1 MSSVAVTMQKLTCLC
16 VWIAATAAFADD
28 VVSGVPFV
36 SGFDRF
42 GRHADIDPVTAG
54 RLLITELS
62 CTACHATDDKLLIS
76 KRGPVLDGAGSRLKP
91 DWVRSFLLSPP
102 TSKPGT
108 TMPEMLTGLLPEE
121 REPAADAISAFL
133 SSLRQ
138 PFAEIKASG
147 LNPVPMEFWNR
158 GNPENG
164 RRLYHQIGCV
174 ACHEP
179 DAEYEVTA
187 VKPSPLDELLQQLD
201 ADELKEMGLTS
212 AARKVNSVP
221 HSVLAAK
228 YLHQSLTYFLLNPEH
243 TRPAGRMPNF
253 SLLAVDAA
261 DIAAWLLRGAAKS
274 GTSAETTPEPSATL
288 IAQGRQLFSDLNC
301 TNCHSIQGMAARSFA
316 KPLAELNPA
325 SNRPCW
331 TIPVATAASR
341 VQRTGIERASIPAR
355 PTAPLASRQ
364 WTDGFPTT
372 TEKQNHGIRPHLA
385 SRQWTAGLETPPSF
399 QTSTLP
405 TQGRQGSTHL
415 FASFSVAKPGNHR
428 READGEPKKKGQ
440 PNWTLDSTQ
449 TAAIM
454 AALAALNT
462 SAQNADHLSFHLLQQ
477 DCCACHERNQLG
489 GIGRHR
495 KPYFETAGHIDI
507 GDEGRLPPTLTG
519 VGNRLTTSWISSVLT
534 GKGSIRPFMKIRMPV
549 YPADVTTPLAAM
561 FARADAGTT
570 KPPNAEKVFASADTQ
585 TLVEAGRQLM
595 DTGCV
600 QCHPFKGEALPGT
613 IGVDLEGVT
622 QRIHPNWLH
631 DFLKDPGS
639 LKARTRM
646 PTFFPNGQSQNREV
660 LNGDMELQISAMHAY
675 LKDLDN
681 QPLPE
686 KIQQARDQNYE
697 LTPTDRPI
705 VLRTFMPVTGM
716 HAIAVGFPQH
726 VHFGFDAEQISL
738 TQAWR
743 GRFLDAEGTWFIRF
757 APPADP
763 LGDKLIRFP
772 PGIAVA
778 LLADKTSPWPSD
790 AASAGAKFS
799 GYRLDKAGVP
809 TFLYSVHGFEVT
821 DRIEPDE
828 DGGLRRTITIQAAA
842 ESNTASQLWFRAH
855 VGKSLTRTSPQTVV
869 SETGLSVSVTQPDNH
884 GETRTVG
891 NTTEWIVPITIDA
904 TTSNT
909 VITVEYLW

>member
-1 MSSVAVTMQKLTCLC
+1 MPTHFLESVVVAMQKLACLC
-16 VWIAATAAFADD
+16 VWFAATMVFADD
-28 VVSGVPFV
+28 VISGVPFV

-42 GRHADIDPVTAG
+42 GRHADMDPVTAG

-62 CTACHATDDKLLIS
+62 CTACHASDDALLLA
-76 KRGPVLDGAGSRLKP
+76 KRGPVLDGAGSRLKL

-108 TMPEMLTGLLPEE
+108 TMPEMLTGLPPKE
-121 REPAADAISAFL
+121 REPAADALTAYL
-133 SSLRQ
+133 SSLQQ

-158 GNPENG
+158 GNVENG

-221 HSVLAAK
+221 HSVMSAK
-228 YLHQSLTYFLLNPEH
+228 YTHQSLTYFLLNPEH
-243 TRPAGRMPNF
+243 TRSAGRMPNF
-253 SLLAVDAA
+253 SLLATDAA
-261 DIAAWLLRGAAKS
+261 DIAAWLLRNAAKS
-274 GTSAETTPEPSATL
+274 GTSPGTTPEPNATL
-288 IAQGRQLFSDLNC
+288 IAQGRQLFSDLHC
-301 TNCHSIQGMAARSFA
+301 ANCHSIQGMAARSFA

-325 SNRPCW
+325 SNKLCW

-341 VQRTGIERASIPAR
+341 VP
-355 PTAPLASRQ
+355 
-364 WTDGFPTT
+364 GF
-372 TEKQNHGIRPHLA
+372 
-385 SRQWTAGLETPPSF
+385 
-399 QTSTLP
+399 
-405 TQGRQGSTHL
+405 
-415 FASFSVAKPGNHR
+415 HR
-428 READGEPKKKGQ
+428 RRADGEPTRKGQ

-449 TAAIM
+449 IAAIN
-454 AALAALNT
+454 AALA
-462 SAQNADHLSFHLLQQ
+462 SVGNAATPDSTAGLSFRLLQQ
-477 DCCACHERNQLG
+477 DCYACHERNLLG

-507 GDEGRLPPTLTG
+507 GDEGRLPPALTG
-519 VGNRLTTSWISSVLT
+519 VGNRLTTSWITSVLT
-534 GKGSIRPFMKIRMPV
+534 GKGSNRPFMTIRMPV
-549 YPADVTTPLAAM
+549 YPEDVTKPLPAM
-561 FARADAGTT
+561 FASADAGTT
-570 KPPNAEKVFASADTQ
+570 KPPSAEKVFAQADPKS
-585 TLVEAGRQLM
+585 LVEAGRQLM

-613 IGVDLEGVT
+613 VGVDLEGVT
-622 QRIHPNWLH
+622 ERVHPNWLH

-646 PTFFPNGQSQNREV
+646 PTFFPNGHSQNRDV
-660 LNGDMELQISAMHAY
+660 LNGDVELQISAMHAY
-675 LKDLDN
+675 LKDLAK
-681 QPLPE
+681 QPLPD

-697 LTPTDRPI
+697 LTPIDRPI

-726 VHFGFDAEQISL
+726 IHFGFDAEHIALS
-738 TQAWR
+738 QAWR

-763 LGDKLIRFP
+763 LGDKLINFP

-790 AASAGAKFS
+790 AAFAGARFS
-799 GYRLDKAGVP
+799 GYRLDMAGVP
-809 TFLYSVHGFEVT
+809 TFLYSVHGVPVT
-821 DRIEPDE
+821 DRIEPD
-828 DGGLRRTITIQAAA
+828 DDNGLRRTITIRATADSNAAK
-842 ESNTASQLWFRAH
+842 QLWFRALS
-855 VGKSLTRTSPQTVV
+855 GKTLTRQSAR
-869 SETGLSVSVTQPDNH
+869 SMINETGLAVTVTQPDNH
-884 GETRTVG
+884 GEIRTVG
-891 NTTEWIVPITIDA
+891 NSAEWIVPITVDA

-909 VITVEYLW
+909 VITVEYRW

>member
-1 MSSVAVTMQKLTCLC
+1 MQKLIWLC
-16 VWIAATAAFADD
+16 VWIAATVAFADD
-28 VVSGVPFV
+28 LVSDVPFV

-54 RLLITELS
+54 RLLITELG
-62 CTACHATDDKLLIS
+62 CTACHATDDTLLRP
-76 KRGPVLDGAGSRLKP
+76 KRGPVLDGAGSRLKS
-91 DWVRSFLLSPP
+91 DWIRSFLLSPL

-108 TMPEMLTGLLPEE
+108 TMPEMLTGLAAED
-121 REPAADAISAFL
+121 RKPAADALTAYL
-133 SSLRQ
+133 SSLQQ

-158 GNPENG
+158 GDVENG

-201 ADELKEMGLTS
+201 ADELKEMGLSS

-221 HSVLAAK
+221 HSVLPSK
-228 YLHQSLTYFLLNPEH
+228 YTHQSLTYFLLNPEH

-253 SLLAVDAA
+253 SLLAVDGA
-261 DIAAWLLRGAAKS
+261 DIAAWLLRSA
-274 GTSAETTPEPSATL
+274 GTSKTGPSSTANSDSAL
-288 IAQGRQLFSDLNC
+288 VAQGRQLFHDLRC
-301 TNCHSIQGMAARSFA
+301 AACHTIQGVDATPFV
-316 KPLAELNPA
+316 KPLAEL
-325 SNRPCW
+325 
-331 TIPVATAASR
+331 
-341 VQRTGIERASIPAR
+341 
-355 PTAPLASRQ
+355 
-364 WTDGFPTT
+364 
-372 TEKQNHGIRPHLA
+372 
-385 SRQWTAGLETPPSF
+385 
-399 QTSTLP
+399 
-405 TQGRQGSTHL
+405 
-415 FASFSVAKPGNHR
+415 VAKPGFHR
-428 READGEPKKKGQ
+428 READGEPKKNGQ
-440 PNWTLDSTQ
+440 PGWALDSAQ
-449 TAAIM
+449 ISAINAAVGK
-454 AALAALNT
+454 AAPSDN
-462 SAQNADHLSFHLLQQ
+462 NAGLSFHLLQQ
-477 DCCACHERNQLG
+477 DCYACHERNQLG

-507 GDEGRLPPTLTG
+507 GDEGRLSPALTG
-519 VGNRLTTSWISSVLT
+519 VGNRLTTAWITNVLT
-534 GKGSIRPFMKIRMPV
+534 GKGSIRPFMTIRMPV
-549 YPADVTTPLAAM
+549 YPAEVTKPLAAM
-561 FARADAGTT
+561 FASGDIGTT
-570 KPPNAEKVFASADTQ
+570 KPPNAEKVFTQADAK

-613 IGVDLEGVT
+613 VGVDLEGVT
-622 QRIHPNWLH
+622 QRVHPNWLH

-646 PTFFPNGQSQNREV
+646 PTFFPNGQSQNHEV
-660 LNGDMELQISAMHAY
+660 LNGDVELQISAMHAY
-675 LKDLDN
+675 LKDLDK

-686 KIQQARDQNYE
+686 KIQHARDQNYE

-726 VHFGFDAEQISL
+726 VHFAFDAEQIAL
-738 TQAWR
+738 RQAWR

-763 LGDKLIRFP
+763 LGDKLILLP

-778 LLADKTSPWPSD
+778 VLADKTSPWPAD

-799 GYRLDKAGVP
+799 GYRLDETGLPA
-809 TFLYSVHGFEVT
+809 FLYDVHEFALT

-828 DGGLRRTITIQAAA
+828 VNGLHRTITIVGSAV
-842 ESNTASQLWFRAH
+842 SDDSKQLWFRA
-855 VGKSLTRTSPQTVV
+855 VSGTNLTRQSPH
-869 SETGLSVSVTQPDNH
+869 SMINETGLTVTLTQPDNR
-884 GETRTVG
+884 GEIRTVG
-891 NTTEWIVPITIDA
+891 DAAEWIVPITVDT
-904 TTSNT
+904 TTSNTVT
-909 VITVEYLW
+909 VITVEYRW

>member
-1 MSSVAVTMQKLTCLC
+1 MQKLACLC
-16 VWIAATAAFADD
+16 VGFAATMVFADD
-28 VVSGVPFV
+28 IVSDVPFV

-62 CTACHATDDKLLIS
+62 CTACHAAHDALLLA
-76 KRGPVLDGAGSRLKP
+76 KRGPVLDGAGSRLKS

-108 TMPEMLTGLLPEE
+108 TMPEMLTGLPPEE
-121 REPAADAISAFL
+121 REPAADAITAFL
-133 SSLRQ
+133 SSLQQ

-164 RRLYHQIGCV
+164 GRLYHQIGCV

-187 VKPSPLDELLQQLD
+187 VKPSPLDDLLQQLD
-201 ADELKEMGLTS
+201 ADELKEMGLSS

-221 HSVLAAK
+221 HSSLSVK
-228 YLHQSLTYFLLNPEH
+228 YTHQSLTYFLLNPEH

-261 DIAAWLLRGAAKS
+261 DIAAWLLRSAATANTPPSSTGKS
-274 GTSAETTPEPSATL
+274 DPALIEHGRKLFNDLHCAACHTIQGVDAAAAARPMATL
-288 IAQGRQLFSDLNC
+288 DPKSKQTCVAVAADADAGVHRTKAQPKWAFDSAQISAVNAAMASVGNAATSD
-301 TNCHSIQGMAARSFA
+301 S
-316 KPLAELNPA
+316 
-325 SNRPCW
+325 
-331 TIPVATAASR
+331 
-341 VQRTGIERASIPAR
+341 
-355 PTAPLASRQ
+355 
-364 WTDGFPTT
+364 
-372 TEKQNHGIRPHLA
+372 
-385 SRQWTAGLETPPSF
+385 TAGLSF
-399 QTSTLP
+399 
-405 TQGRQGSTHL
+405 R
-415 FASFSVAKPGNHR
+415 
-428 READGEPKKKGQ
+428 
-440 PNWTLDSTQ
+440 
-449 TAAIM
+449 
-454 AALAALNT
+454 
-462 SAQNADHLSFHLLQQ
+462 LLQQ
-477 DCCACHERNQLG
+477 DCYACHERNLLG

-507 GDEGRLPPTLTG
+507 GDEGRLPPALTG
-519 VGNRLTTSWISSVLT
+519 VGNRLTTSWITSVLT
-534 GKGSIRPFMKIRMPV
+534 GKGSVRPFMTIRMPV
-549 YPADVTTPLAAM
+549 YPADVTRPLAAM
-561 FARADAGTT
+561 FAIADAGTA
-570 KPPNAEKVFASADTQ
+570 KPPNPEKVFAPADPK

-595 DTGCV
+595 DSGCV

-622 QRIHPNWLH
+622 ERVHPNWLH
-631 DFLKDPGS
+631 DFLKEPGS

-646 PTFFPNGQSQNREV
+646 PTFFPNGQSQIPDL
-660 LNGDMELQISAMHAY
+660 LNGDVELQISAMHAY
-675 LKDLDN
+675 LKDLDQ

-686 KIQQARDQNYE
+686 KIQQARNQNYE
-697 LTPTDRPI
+697 LTPTDRPV

-726 VHFGFDAEQISL
+726 VHFAFDAEQISL

-743 GRFLDAEGTWFIRF
+743 GRFLDAEGTRFIRF

-763 LGDKLIRFP
+763 LGDKLINFP

-809 TFLYSVHGFEVT
+809 TFLYSVHGFPVT
-821 DRIEPDE
+821 DRIEPD
-828 DGGLRRTITIQAAA
+828 DDNGLSRTITISATAD
-842 ESNTASQLWFRAH
+842 SNTGKQLWFRAH
-855 VGKSLTRTSPQTVV
+855 VGKSLTQKSPQTVV
-869 SETGLSVSVTQPDNH
+869 NETGLAVTVEQAQNPA
-884 GETRTVG
+884 ETRVCTEG
-891 NTTEWIVPITIDA
+891 AEWIIPVSSGGQTIIK
-904 TTSNT
+904 
-909 VITVEYLW
+909 VRYQWE

>member
-1 MSSVAVTMQKLTCLC
+1 MQKLACLC
-16 VWIAATAAFADD
+16 VWIAATVAFADD
-28 VVSGVPFV
+28 PVSAVPFV
-36 SGFDRF
+36 SGFDRL

-62 CTACHATDDKLLIS
+62 CTACHATDDALLLP
-76 KRGPVLDGAGSRLKP
+76 KRGPVLDGAGSRLNAA
-91 DWVRSFLLSPP
+91 WIRSFLLSPP

-108 TMPEMLTGLLPEE
+108 TMPEMLTGLPPEE
-121 REPAADAISAFL
+121 REPAADAITAFL
-133 SSLRQ
+133 SSLQQ
-138 PFAEIKASG
+138 PFTEIKASG

-158 GNPENG
+158 GNVENG

-201 ADELKEMGLTS
+201 ADELKEMGLSS

-221 HSVLAAK
+221 HAVLSAK
-228 YLHQSLTYFLLNPEH
+228 YTHQSLTWFLLNPEH

-253 SLLAVDAA
+253 GLLAVDAA
-261 DIAAWLLRGAAKS
+261 DIAAWLLRSAAMSGAS
-274 GTSAETTPEPSATL
+274 SETTPEPSATL

-331 TIPVATAASR
+331 SIPVATAASR
-341 VQRTGIERASIPAR
+341 VQRTGIERASLPSR

-364 WTDGFPTT
+364 GTDGFPTT
-372 TEKQNHGIRPHLA
+372 TEKPNHSIRPHLA
-385 SRQWTAGLETPPSF
+385 SRQWAAGLETLPGF

-405 TQGRQGSTHL
+405 TQGRQGSTHF
-415 FASFSVAKPGNHR
+415 FASLLVAKPGFHR

-440 PNWTLDSTQ
+440 PKWAFDSVQ
-449 TAAIM
+449 ISALN
-454 AALAALNT
+454 AALSKTATADNT
-462 SAQNADHLSFHLLQQ
+462 AGLSFRLLQQ
-477 DCCACHERNQLG
+477 DCYACHERNQMG

-507 GDEGRLPPTLTG
+507 GDEGRLPPALTG
-519 VGNRLTTSWISSVLT
+519 VGNRLTTSWITSVLT
-534 GKGSIRPFMKIRMPV
+534 GKGSIRPFMTIRMPV
-549 YPADVTTPLAAM
+549 YPADVTKPLAAM
-561 FARADAGTT
+561 FASADAGTT
-570 KPPNAEKVFASADTQ
+570 KPPKAEKVFAPADTKA
-585 TLVEAGRQLM
+585 LVEAGRQLM

-600 QCHPFKGEALPGT
+600 QCHAFKGEALPGT
-613 IGVDLEGVT
+613 VGVDLEGVT
-622 QRIHPNWLH
+622 QRVHPHWLH
-631 DFLKDPGS
+631 DFLKDPGA

-660 LNGDMELQISAMHAY
+660 LNGDVELQISAMHAY
-675 LKDLDN
+675 LKDLDK
-681 QPLPE
+681 QPLPD
-686 KIQQARDQNYE
+686 KIQHARDQNYE

-726 VHFGFDAEQISL
+726 VHFAFDAEQIALS
-738 TQAWR
+738 QAWR

-763 LGDKLIRFP
+763 LGDTRITFP
-772 PGIAVA
+772 PGISVAV
-778 LLADKTSPWPSD
+778 LADKLSPWPAD
-790 AASAGAKFS
+790 AAPAGAKFS

-809 TFLYSVHGFEVT
+809 TFLYSVHGFSVA
-821 DRIEPDE
+821 DRIEPD
-828 DGGLRRTITIQAAA
+828 DDNGLRRTITIQAAT
-842 ESNTASQLWFRAH
+842 ESGAGRKLWFRAH
-855 VGKSLTRTSPQTVV
+855 VAKSLTRKSPPTVV
-869 SETGLSVSVTQPDNH
+869 DETGLAVSVGQ
-884 GETRTVG
+884 GEHVG
-891 NTTEWIVPITIDA
+891 ELRQIGDSAEWIIPVVIDHE
-904 TTSNT
+904 TLIK
-909 VITVEYLW
+909 VRYRWQ